1 MVAAGFPKPAPHI
14 YPIPSEIKRFI
25 TTHFLH
31 PVAKLFPGACF
42 SLLNAQTHIKKVIR
56 PNRTNNFIIRGL
68 PIYCTPLCST
78 IYYISYNITFFS
90 FVNTVISTNIANI
103 AICSENTALP
113 SSPRGIRPIASS
125 SISSAPFPPYLYRS
139 PYYIFVYSEMPPA
152 PSYDYAPSKVPWP
165 AEYPAA
171 PAHYA

>member
-78 IYYISYNITFFS
+78 IYYISYNITFFLVCQYS
-90 FVNTVISTNIANI
+90 
-103 AICSENTALP
+103 
-113 SSPRGIRPIASS
+113 
-125 SISSAPFPPYLYRS
+125 YLDKYRNLFRKYRS
-139 PYYIFVYSEMPPA
+139 AFLTEGHTPYCIIINIICAVSTIL
-152 PSYDYAPSKVPWP
+152 VP
-165 AEYPAA
+165 ESIL
-171 PAHYA
+171 HFCI